1 MSGPAKAVYD
11 SLSTFKDL
19 ENLVDNGE
27 SENVVLECKNHEIP
41 KINDSLRI
49 NLAKNISGFSNSIGG
64 TLIIG
69 ASTDNRKHSGLD
81 MITEIIRIGNCETL
95 SNAIKTKIPT
105 LTYPSVTN
113 FEIKAIKT
121 SSTSKKGVVIL
132 YIPQTTSDPI
142 QSIVDNYFWLRS
154 GDTTVRMEYEMIK
167 RVFLATESPE
177 LDLSLENNIKKN
189 QQGEWEIPLFI
200 MNKTSAAA
208 RDVVILT
215 RILNVGDCSSIII
228 DQFDDASELNP
239 GQKIF
244 VRNLVGVVHRKL
256 TTKIGK
262 LRVIMKGGK
271 NPKRTL
277 RIKIDFW
284 ADKMRA
290 STHQY
295 KLSLS
300 QKNFKWN
307 LESEDYL
314 Y

>member
-1 MSGPAKAVYD
+1 MIGPAKAVYD

-41 KINDSLRI
+41 KINDSLRG
-49 NLAKNISGFSNSIGG
+49 NLAKNISGFSNAIGG

-69 ASTDNRKHSGLD
+69 ASTDSRTHSGLD
-81 MITEIIRIGNCETL
+81 MTTEIIRIGNCEEL

-121 SSTSKKGVVIL
+121 SRNSKKGVVLL

-142 QSIVDNYFWLRS
+142 QSIVDNHFWLRS

-189 QQGEWEIPLFI
+189 QQGEWEIPLFM

-208 RDVVILT
+208 KDIVIST
-215 RILNVGDCSSIII
+215 RILNDGDCSSIII
-228 DQFDDASELNP
+228 DRFDDASEWNP
-239 GQKIF
+239 GKKIF
-244 VRNLVGVVHRKL
+244 IRHFESVVHRGL
-256 TTKIGK
+256 TTRIGK

-271 NPKRTL
+271 NPKRIL
-277 RIKIDFW
+277 RIKLQFF

-290 STHQY
+290 KTYIY

-300 QKNFKWN
+300 QKLFNWS
-307 LESEDYL
+307 LESEEYL